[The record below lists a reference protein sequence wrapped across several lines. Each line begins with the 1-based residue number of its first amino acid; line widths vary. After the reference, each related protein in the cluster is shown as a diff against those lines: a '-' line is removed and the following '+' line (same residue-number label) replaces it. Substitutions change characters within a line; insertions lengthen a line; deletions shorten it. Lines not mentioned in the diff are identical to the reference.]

1 MLSRVESPEWS
12 LLLKDRIAPLVRK
25 NVKLRLSG
33 NKFVPNSNSDE
44 QIPNDESLDAVLTPE
59 FCNSI
64 FDSLNTARSQLAEKR
79 SAKSS
84 QQDFYSI
91 ISERDKDQSIESP
104 IGSPTTLLGSK
115 PNAQIQSSH
124 SMWVLEQGQDIEVSS
139 DHQQSAR
146 ASSLTAGL
154 SSQRIVEAGL
164 DALPVD
170 TQRKTMLI
178 PLNSAIFNRVS
189 NLPTPPNTAFPSG
202 TSSSMEHSRS
212 VDSRSSP
219 DDARPSRSSGTI
231 QRSSSPS
238 ARLRRS
244 TSLSRSRSPR
254 SPRQWDSSYSNNRR
268 QISPSR
274 SCELGMYREK
284 SLAEP
289 SERSLTLQEHS
300 NKNEHQQSNASTG
313 ENIVDGRA
321 SLPRVPGEFSSQSSV
336 CLLPSEQMTSLAGH
350 GVRSR
355 ETSPQDVNMD
365 NSSKSTSG
373 VAQSSADTHIT
384 FEEEDDMDICSDA
397 EIHISA
403 HVQEIAQSS
412 ADTHVTF
419 EEEDDMDTSSDT
431 EIHISAHVQEGKNHH
446 WKPFG
451 DIPGIWIFKQGSS
464 EPDVLEEI
472 FEIPK
477 EILQKWQSKSLKQI
491 MEDSVPPSA
500 NFTEALFE
508 RKSTSPPKLSWNL
521 LCVATD
527 SVDFLQETLSRTATA
542 KELLETLSS
551 MQGQWPTSGQ
561 LIIEINP
568 DHDIEGVF
576 YGHDM
581 VNQII
586 DWFFPG

>member
-1 MLSRVESPEWS
+1 
-12 LLLKDRIAPLVRK
+12 
-25 NVKLRLSG
+25 
-33 NKFVPNSNSDE
+33 
-44 QIPNDESLDAVLTPE
+44 
-59 FCNSI
+59 
-64 FDSLNTARSQLAEKR
+64 
-79 SAKSS
+79 
-84 QQDFYSI
+84 
-91 ISERDKDQSIESP
+91 
-104 IGSPTTLLGSK
+104 
-115 PNAQIQSSH
+115 
-124 SMWVLEQGQDIEVSS
+124 
-139 DHQQSAR
+139 
-146 ASSLTAGL
+146 
-154 SSQRIVEAGL
+154 
-164 DALPVD
+164 
-170 TQRKTMLI
+170 
-178 PLNSAIFNRVS
+178 
-189 NLPTPPNTAFPSG
+189 
-202 TSSSMEHSRS
+202 
-212 VDSRSSP
+212 
-219 DDARPSRSSGTI
+219 
-231 QRSSSPS
+231 
-238 ARLRRS
+238 
-244 TSLSRSRSPR
+244 
-254 SPRQWDSSYSNNRR
+254 
-268 QISPSR
+268 
-274 SCELGMYREK
+274 MYREK

-397 EIHISA
+397 
-403 HVQEIAQSS
+403 
-412 ADTHVTF
+412 
-419 EEEDDMDTSSDT
+419 

>member
-1 MLSRVESPEWS
+1 MLSRVESPEWYRS
-12 LLLKDRIAPLVRK
+12 LLKDRIAPLVQK

-84 QQDFYSI
+84 QQDFYSMTG
-91 ISERDKDQSIESP
+91 EQDKDQSIESP

-115 PNAQIQSSH
+115 PNAQIQSSQIR
-124 SMWVLEQGQDIEVSS
+124 MLEQGQDIEVSS
-139 DHQQSAR
+139 DHQQSTR

-154 SSQRIVEAGL
+154 SSQRIVEAGS
-164 DALPVD
+164 DALLVD
-170 TQRKTMLI
+170 TQRKKMLI
-178 PLNSAIFNRVS
+178 PLNSATFNRAS

-212 VDSRSSP
+212 IDSRSSP
-219 DDARPSRSSGTI
+219 DDARPPRSSGTMR
-231 QRSSSPS
+231 RSSSPS

-244 TSLSRSRSPR
+244 ASSSRSRSSR

-274 SCELGMYREK
+274 SYDLGMYREK

-321 SLPRVPGEFSSQSSV
+321 SLPREFSSQSSM
-336 CLLPSEQMTSLAGH
+336 CLMPSEQMASLAGH
-350 GVRSR
+350 GVRPR

-365 NSSKSTSG
+365 ISSKLTSG
-373 VAQSSADTHIT
+373 VAQSSADTHVTSEEEDDMDICSDAEIHISVHVQEVAQSSADTHVT

-403 HVQEIAQSS
+403 HVQE
-412 ADTHVTF
+412 
-419 EEEDDMDTSSDT
+419 
-431 EIHISAHVQEGKNHH
+431 GKGHH

-477 EILQKWQSKSLKQI
+477 EILQKWQSKSLKQN
-491 MEDSVPPSA
+491 MGDSVPPSA